1 MKRILL
7 FASIIA
13 LLSVWSTNTFA
24 ADRATIAKYYSSLKG
39 LKKEELK
46 KALGTLLRQHKTLG
60 YGKGKGNVWDAFY
73 TTDRKEN
80 NEVVNRYSSE
90 KFTFPSTNN
99 YQDVAGMNIEHS
111 FPKSWWGK
119 TENPANSDIHHL
131 YPSPSKDNS
140 QKGNFPMAIVT
151 TVKHNSG
158 AGYDKVGTGT
168 IEGKTQ
174 NCWEPGDTWKGD
186 FARSYMYMATTYSNL
201 TWVKMGLVTNITG
214 EYPTLKS
221 WASTLYRQWSKNDK
235 VSEIETKRND
245 AVYAIQGNRNP
256 FIDYPFIAEYIW
268 GDSVNVSFD
277 PNKAITT
284 ASDDSR
290 YGSYAVTPSLP
301 DAETTPSTPETTQ
314 DENVIY
320 NLDIDNGWNTLEKNN
335 ITLPTGSTYVWTHD
349 KTHKVFK
356 ASAYV
361 NKQNLASE
369 ALLITPEI
377 DLTNYKDI
385 TLDLEHALK
394 FGNHEN
400 LSVEVVVDGTT
411 EVLNIPVWGDGK
423 SFKAVKATAV
433 SLEKYAGKKV
443 KLQFRY
449 KSTTTNCPTW
459 QIKSMSVKG
468 TKVTTGINSTTND
481 AFAQP
486 NFDEPYELFT
496 IDGMKLDSNNSNY
509 RGIVILK
516 QGNKTWKIYKR

>member
-201 TWVKMGLVTNITG
+201 TWVKVGLVTNITG
-214 EYPTLKS
+214 EYPTLKN

-256 FIDYPFIAEYIW
+256 FIDYPF
-268 GDSVNVSFD
+268 
-277 PNKAITT
+277 
-284 ASDDSR
+284 
-290 YGSYAVTPSLP
+290 
-301 DAETTPSTPETTQ
+301 
-314 DENVIY
+314 

-356 ASAYV
+356 ASAFV
-361 NKQNLASE
+361 KKQNLASE

-423 SFKAVKATAV
+423 SFKTVKATAV

-459 QIKSMSVKG
+459 QIKSMNVKG
-468 TKVTTGINSTTND
+468 TKVTTGINNTTND

-509 RGIVILK
+509 RGIVVLK
-516 QGNKTWKIYKR
+516 QGNKTWKMYKR